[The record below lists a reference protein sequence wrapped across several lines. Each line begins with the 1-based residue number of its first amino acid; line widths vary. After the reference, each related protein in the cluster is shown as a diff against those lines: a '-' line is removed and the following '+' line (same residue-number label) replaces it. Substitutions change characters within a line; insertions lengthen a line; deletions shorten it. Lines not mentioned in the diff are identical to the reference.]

1 MRKFTFFLALMV
13 AMVTTAFAQ
22 TPVLEL
28 SQEEIG
34 SYPYAL
40 SDDDAAKV
48 FALSDLTVA
57 VRINTAGVSG
67 RRGLFVTSSPSAAK
81 NTSGKGTNSPYIAL
95 GLNADNISYLASWTS
110 GDRFSGAAKMTANT
124 NDIIC
129 VYVLNPSKGKFELYY
144 NGSPDRNWSGTNPNA
159 FMSGYEIAT
168 PKMVKEDYSDA
179 KIYIGGGMS
188 SAGAGEVFDGT
199 ITGVKVYD
207 GALTASQ
214 IAAISFEDPA
224 LLAAA
229 QAEFNTAYAAA
240 QAILDEA
247 ELVVNSTDLPLQ
259 VTNANAAYYLWC
271 NNPEATEGPIANL
284 IDGSTDS
291 NSFFHT
297 NWHGGGETPHYIE
310 VDLGTG
316 NELSEFSFAYTTR
329 NFTGAD
335 DYPNIIEIKGS
346 NDKQNY
352 SDICTITGLPSR
364 SNTYWSSDN
373 IVATTAYR
381 YIRFAVTKTEMSNR
395 TYWHMG
401 EFDIYTNSIT
411 VADKY
416 NAVANE
422 VASLK
427 NLCDS
432 HANNASYNTAT
443 LTAAAAAINAL
454 VETVNAGVVVAE
466 PVTFEVYAL
475 DDYMNP
481 SPLQGEVSKLGFVV
495 FAASD
500 NNAVLAAA
508 AADAPKVAIFDTD
521 KDSYVAEASEIKFG
535 DLLDKGMQLVALQFD
550 GFNTPGNYKVHAPA
564 GAFTVNGQ
572 PSEDVISADFT
583 IPAPVVP
590 ETKVFEVEGVTPAN
604 GAEVDAINEIKIKFT
619 ENITLQ
625 QNPATWSFYPV
636 NLVDE
641 NNNVIELTTSDDANI
656 WSLAVFTPAEPIT
669 AAGTYTL
676 DLSQIMLDGG
686 VCEGSYSWT
695 VVEPVKPLEVV
706 SYTPTEAVEKLET
719 ITITFS
725 DEIEGQFDATDLMK
739 PQIYL
744 GSKSN
749 GCSYEVNGN
758 VLTITPFYAITTAKE
773 YALQIPA
780 GVGITRKAT
789 GEAVTMSGE
798 IVFKVVEPAKFEVV
812 SYTPTE
818 DVESLSTITVT
829 FSEEIAGKFDIMAM
843 DQIYLKSASNGCS
856 YEVNGNVLTIT
867 PFNAITTPGEYP
879 LNIPSGLITRKS
891 NGEAVTMNGEI
902 VFKVV
907 EPASAETPALE
918 ATGYDRN
925 PLETSY
931 DFNTGLLGKYLLTG
945 VKINFGE
952 VVKRYT
958 TDLSGDYGQIL
969 DAEGNV
975 VATLNKC
982 MGGNGTNNTF
992 ATPYSATAIETP
1004 GTYKVVVKSGV
1015 ILSADGTKEYK
1026 GGEFTFT
1033 VEKAAVEITPSAED
1047 GFCYN
1052 ATFSS
1057 VEEFNEWTITVKNAE
1072 NDVVIN
1078 NEVKATLKC
1087 GETVYEAAVT
1097 VEKDGNIQNIT
1108 LAFDGEFA
1116 EGRYTIDVPAGLF
1129 TVDGTANEAYAQST
1143 FTYKKPSLEITKDWT
1158 SWAEL
1163 FTEKYMMPR
1172 EVTITINNAT
1182 EVTVT
1187 EGLAATL
1194 TVGETTYNSTVNF
1207 TNDGNNY
1214 WISFKFAEIETIY
1227 YSEED
1232 FIQGKYTLTI
1242 PADLYTVNGEANVE
1256 ETTTFTYGK
1265 AVVEE
1270 FSVASISPAAGNVSE
1285 LSRIEIAFSNNTKP
1299 ELLIV
1304 TNGANKRFFFM
1315 PKDGAFVAV
1324 DPLKN
1329 YAEAPITEPGTYT
1342 LDLSELEGLTGDKV
1356 FTWTIEEAVVAPTLN
1371 ETAVFDFTY
1380 NAWGIQEGL
1389 DPVSF
1394 AGTKTAGDYTD
1405 GINTIHID
1413 PTAKKGQ
1420 FYYEN
1425 GYLRIQKPGS
1435 KIVLPA
1441 FDFAVEKI
1449 EVVGHSAG
1457 SSSPNVDM
1465 NVYVDGTAV
1474 STACIGTTATY
1485 TYAIAAD
1492 KQAAG
1497 NAYELVIGSNGGDY
1511 NSIMYI
1517 TYIKVYPA
1525 ENKLEAPVINLASG
1539 VYVGEQTVNAHSA
1552 TTDIE
1557 GVTDVTYYY
1566 TTDGNEPTTEDEESV
1581 DGNITITESCTLKV
1595 VVEFT
1600 LGDKTYVS
1608 ASTSAEYI
1616 ITEAATYHKAVAV
1629 ENGNYFLVADGKVAA
1644 PIEGTTL
1651 PAVEVTVEGN
1661 DATAPVYF
1669 AITLEETAA
1678 GYYIKDVNGK
1688 YIYNT
1693 QMTPHKLASSTSA
1706 PMDAWTIEIADD
1718 ENSTATIKC
1727 NGYVLALNK
1736 GVFCTVQL
1744 GGTDVPVM
1752 PTLYGTHAT
1761 GINEAV
1767 VNGEAIESI
1776 YDITGRKIEKITKS
1790 GIYIV
1795 NGKKVLVK

>member
-48 FALSDLTVA
+48 FELNSLTVA
-57 VRINTAGVSG
+57 VRVDTKSLSGRMSLFATSDPTKAANTAAEGKNSRYV
-67 RRGLFVTSSPSAAK
+67 GLGMNGSD
-81 NTSGKGTNSPYIAL
+81 GG
-95 GLNADNISYLASWTS
+95 YLASWRS
-110 GDRFSGAAKMTANT
+110 GDRFTGGAGIIANT
-124 NDIIC
+124 ND
-129 VYVLNPSKGKFELYY
+129 VVLAYVINKNNNSFKVFV
-144 NGSPDRNWSGTNPNA
+144 NGAQTRSWDNVHADG
-159 FMSGYEIAT
+159 FMEGYEIAT
-168 PKMVKEDYSDA
+168 PKMVKEDHENA
-179 KIYIGGGMS
+179 KIYIGGGMN
-188 SAGAGEVFDGT
+188 SAGAGEVFNGT

-207 GALTASQ
+207 GALTASE

-247 ELVVNSTDLPLQ
+247 NLVVNSGKLPLQ
-259 VTNANAAYYLWC
+259 VTDANAAYYLWC

-284 IDGSTDS
+284 VDGSTAE

-297 NWHGGGETPHYIE
+297 NWHGGGETPHYLE
-310 VDLGTG
+310 VDLGAN
-316 NELSEFSFAYTTR
+316 NEISEFTFSYHTR
-329 NFTGAD
+329 NKMYLAD
-335 DYPNIIEIKGS
+335 FPDEIEVLGS
-346 NDKQNY
+346 NEKDANFVTVYSVKSDLPQTENVAWN
-352 SDICTITGLPSR
+352 SDIII
-364 SNTYWSSDN
+364 SDN
-373 IVATTAYR
+373 AYR
-381 YIRFAVTKTEMSNR
+381 YYRFVVKAEKTF
-395 TYWHMG
+395 WHMA
-401 EFDIYTNSIT
+401 EFSISSNSVT
-411 VADKY
+411 VAEKY
-416 NAVANE
+416 QAVANE

-432 HANNASYNTAT
+432 HAGNASYGTAK
-443 LTAAAAAINAL
+443 LTAAAAAINAA
-454 VETVNAGVVVAE
+454 VETVNAGVVV
-466 PVTFEVYAL
+466 PCPGTFDVYAL
-475 DDYMNP
+475 DGMMNP
-481 SPLQGEVSKLGFVV
+481 SPLEGTVSSLGYVV

-500 NNAVLAAA
+500 NNAALAEAA
-508 AADAPKVAIFDTD
+508 NAPKVGLFDTNNG
-521 KDSYVAEASEIKFG
+521 SYVAEASSIRFG
-535 DLLDKGMQLVALQFD
+535 DLLGNGMQLVAVQFD

-572 PSEDVISADFT
+572 LSEEIISAEFT

-590 ETKVFEVEGVTPAN
+590 ETKVFEIESVTPAN
-604 GAEVDAINEIKIKFT
+604 GAEVDAINKIEINFT
-619 ENITLQ
+619 EDIALTTDNMGLFI
-625 QNPATWSFYPV
+625 PV

-641 NNNVIELTTSDDANI
+641 NDNVIELAVSDDTNV
-656 WSLAVFTPAEPIT
+656 WSKVVLTPAEPIT

-676 DLSQIMLDGG
+676 DLSHIMLDGG

-706 SYTPTEAVEKLET
+706 SYTPTEAVEELKT
-719 ITITFS
+719 ITVEFS
-725 DEIEGQFDATDLMK
+725 DEIAGEFDEKNMT
-739 PQIYL
+739 QIYL
-744 GSKSN
+744 GTRDKN
-749 GCSYEVNGN
+749 CKYEINGN
-758 VLTITPFYAITTAKE
+758 VLTITLFNAITDAGE
-773 YALQIPA
+773 YALKIPA
-780 GVGITRKAT
+780 GVGITRVAD
-789 GEAVTMSGE
+789 GSAVTMNGE
-798 IVFKVVEPAKFEVV
+798 YKFTVEEALKPLTVV
-812 SYTPTE
+812 SYTPTVA
-818 DVESLSTITVT
+818 VEKLETITVE
-829 FSEEIAGKFDIMAM
+829 FSDEIAGEFDEKNMT
-843 DQIYLKSASNGCS
+843 QIYLGTRDKNCK
-856 YEVNGNVLTIT
+856 YEINGNVLTIT
-867 PFNAITTPGEYP
+867 LFNAITDAGEYA
-879 LNIPSGLITRKS
+879 LKIPAGVGITRVADGS
-891 NGEAVTMNGEI
+891 AVTMNGEYK
-902 VFKVV
+902 FTV
-907 EPASAETPALE
+907 EAAPAEAPALE
-918 ATGYDRN
+918 ATGYERN

-931 DFNTGLLGKYLLTG
+931 DFNTGLLGKHLLTG

-952 VVKRYT
+952 VVKKYT
-958 TDLSGDYGQIL
+958 SGDYGQIL
-969 DAEGNV
+969 DAEGNE
-975 VATLNKC
+975 VAKLDKC
-982 MGGNGTNNTF
+982 MGGNGTSNKF

-1015 ILSADGTKEYK
+1015 ILSADGSKEYK

-1033 VEKAAVEITPSAED
+1033 VEKAAVQITPSIEE

-1052 ATFSS
+1052 ASFSS
-1057 VEEFNEWTITVKNAE
+1057 VEEFNAWTITVKNAD

-1078 NEVKATLKC
+1078 NDVKATLKC

-1097 VEKDGNIQNIT
+1097 VEKDGNTQSIK

-1232 FIQGKYTLTI
+1232 FIQGEYTLTI

-1356 FTWTIEEAVVAPTLN
+1356 FTWTIPAAAPTLN

-1405 GINTIHID
+1405 GTNTIHID
-1413 PTAKKGQ
+1413 PTANKGQ

-1457 SSSPNVDM
+1457 SDYKKVDM
-1465 NVYVDGTAV
+1465 NVYVGDAEV
-1474 STACIGTTATY
+1474 STACIGTTATS
-1485 TYAIAAD
+1485 TFAIAAD
-1492 KQAAG
+1492 NQAAG
-1497 NAYELVIGSNGGDY
+1497 NVYELVIGSNGG
-1511 NSIMYI
+1511 NSSSIMFI

-1525 ENKLEAPVINLASG
+1525 ENKLEAPVIDLASG

-1552 TTDIE
+1552 TTEIE

-1566 TTDGNEPTTEDEESV
+1566 TTDGNEPTVEDEESV
-1581 DGNITITESCTLKV
+1581 DGVITITESCTLKV
-1595 VVEFT
+1595 IVEFT
-1600 LGDKTYVS
+1600 LGEKTYVS

-1616 ITEAATYHKAVAV
+1616 ITEEATYHRAVAV
-1629 ENGNYFLVADGKVAA
+1629 EAGKYFLVAGGKVSA

-1651 PAVEVTVEGN
+1651 PAVEVTVDGN
-1661 DATAPVYF
+1661 DATAPVYY
-1669 AITLEETAA
+1669 AITLEEATG
-1678 GYYIKDVNGK
+1678 GYYIKDVNGN

-1693 QMTPHKLASSTSA
+1693 MMSPHKLASGTYA

-1727 NGYVLALNK
+1727 NGYVLALNN

-1744 GGTDVPVM
+1744 GGTEVPVM
-1752 PTLYGTHAT
+1752 PTLYGVHET

-1776 YDITGRKIEKITKS
+1776 YDLTGRRVEKITKS